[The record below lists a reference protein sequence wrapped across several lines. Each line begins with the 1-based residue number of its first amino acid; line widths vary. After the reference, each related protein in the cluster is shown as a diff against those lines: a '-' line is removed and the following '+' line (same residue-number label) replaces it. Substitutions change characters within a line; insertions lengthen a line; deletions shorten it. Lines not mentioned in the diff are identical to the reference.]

1 MRKETVKKIN
11 TLEKQ
16 IKALRD
22 KQEEIRRKE
31 WEYEEAEEK
40 RKWIK
45 DSDESIPF
53 CKSLVGNV
61 FTFGDSVIQH
71 HTYCKENG
79 VVTTEYDYINLYF
92 AKIVSY
98 RDKSKVCMAVRHM
111 YSGDTYATVD
121 DNTEM
126 FISLEKRGNDW
137 MAYELGRSFLGKL
150 HVLTDDELQEAFAF
164 WEKRMSELARN
175 AFIDPSKNQWHCP
188 KMDEY
193 LKELGN
199 VAHFTSKDEDDA
211 TAFNV
216 MLDSLWPLMEKPD
229 VKKKG

>member
-1 MRKETVKKIN
+1 MRKEAVNK
-11 TLEKQ
+11 
-16 IKALRD
+16 IKALEKKIEALRNQQD
-22 KQEEIRRKE
+22 EITHKE
-31 WEYEEAEEK
+31 WEYEEDEKK
-40 RKWIK
+40 RKWIT
-45 DSDESIPF
+45 DNAESIPF
-53 CKSLVGNV
+53 CKSLVGNA

-79 VVTTEYDYINLYF
+79 VVTNEYDYVNIYF

-111 YSGDTYATVD
+111 YSGDTYATLD

-150 HVLTDDELQEAFAF
+150 HVLTDEELQEALAF

-175 AFIDPSKNQWHCP
+175 AFIDPSKNRWVCP
-188 KMDEY
+188 QMSNMIEEA
-193 LKELGN
+193 LKN
-199 VAHFTSKDEDDA
+199 A
-211 TAFNV
+211 
-216 MLDSLWPLMEKPD
+216 
-229 VKKKG
+229 